1 MVKQSKNQVKI
12 IAGTHRGSNIHF
24 PSVEGLRPT
33 PARVRETLFNW
44 LGQDLAGFSV
54 LDLFAG
60 SGALGME
67 ASSRGAK
74 EVVMVDRSAV
84 SCKSLRDNLIRLQ
97 FPNII
102 IQKMNAEDYLQTQ
115 KQKRFDIVFLDPPFN
130 YSSWENLLRLLN
142 PSLMNDAFIYVEAA
156 TMPEV
161 QNKAFELI
169 KSGCAGLSR
178 QYLFQFNKV
187 G

>member
-1 MVKQSKNQVKI
+1 MVKQSKNQIKI
-12 IAGTHRGSNIHF
+12 IAGTHRGSNIQF
-24 PSVEGLRPT
+24 PSIEGLRPT

-44 LGQDLAGFSV
+44 LGQDLTGCLV

-60 SGALGME
+60 SGVLGME

-84 SCKSLRDNLIRLQ
+84 SCKSLRDNLNRLQ
-97 FPNII
+97 LANLI

-115 KQKRFDIVFLDPPFN
+115 KQKKFDIVFLDPPFT
-130 YSSWENLLRLLN
+130 YSAWENLLLLLK
-142 PSLMNDAFIYVEAA
+142 PSLMNDAFVYIEAA
-156 TMPEV
+156 AIPEI
-161 QNKAFELI
+161 KDTTFELI

-178 QYLFQFNKV
+178 QYLFRFNEQ